1 MYFRRVCVF
10 VRLNEGL
17 EAMDMLKF
25 GRPGEVNEESE
36 ISKMWTTSFRPVRPR
51 GRSPASTQA
60 YFFSCARYVVYVG
73 RQDCRQPGVLLM
85 LRARLL
91 S

>member
-1 MYFRRVCVF
+1 MGAYLRGGRCFTPFAIRLGVCVFF

-36 ISKMWTTSFRPVRPR
+36 ISKMWTSSFRPVRSR
-51 GRSPASTQA
+51 GRGPVSTQA
-60 YFFSCARYVVYVG
+60 CFFR
-73 RQDCRQPGVLLM
+73 M
-85 LRARLL
+85 RAMCTWG
-91 S
+91 